1 MKEHPHY
8 RVLELLGESPR
19 TVVHRA
25 WDNSPLQRDVAIKM
39 LRPEAA
45 AVEHI
50 RRQFWERVKALADLR
65 HERLLPVF
73 STDAERD
80 WVILELA
87 DDNAAA
93 RIGRGP
99 SSPRE
104 VQSFLAQLLEGLE
117 ALHAKGRLHGQVKP
131 ANLLLYKSG
140 RLKLADPGAL
150 VDGDLQLVPGGE
162 KYLAPELADTSG
174 RFGGGRPGPQLDL
187 YGAGFCALEMLAGPR
202 FDGLFPGMTAG
213 GADTAALWW
222 KWHASEADPRDL
234 IESLVPASAGSLR
247 TALSKMLAK
256 RVAERAGSAREV
268 LDLLGTAAIPEEI
281 RVDAPPPA
289 AAPAAVE
296 GAARPARVSEIRYDQ
311 TAGGSP
317 QTAAAASDSRRAAT
331 GARFDWRLPAAA
343 AAVALA
349 LLVTGLTAWSWLAS
363 AREQARQVAE
373 QQRQAAA
380 QKQRDD
386 ARAAQER
393 ADAEKAALAKAEADK
408 AAQERAQAEKAAREQ
423 EAAAAKA
430 KQEQMEREKVAQT
443 QAKPPLP
450 SAPSPD
456 DLSAEILQ

>member
-1 MKEHPHY
+1 MKDHPHY
-8 RVLELLGESPR
+8 RVLDLLGESPR

-45 AVEHI
+45 SVEHI

-93 RIGRGP
+93 RIARGP
-99 SSPRE
+99 IPPRE

-140 RLKLADPGAL
+140 RLKLSDPGAL

-174 RFGGGRPGPQLDL
+174 RFGSGRPGPQLDL

-222 KWHASEADPRDL
+222 KWHASEADPRDV
-234 IESLVPASAGSLR
+234 IDALVPPSAGPLR
-247 TALSKMLAK
+247 QALSKMLAK

-289 AAPAAVE
+289 PSPAAVE
-296 GAARPARVSEIRYDQ
+296 GAARPARVSEIRYDR
-311 TAGGSP
+311 AAGGGSP
-317 QTAAAASDSRRAAT
+317 APAPATESRRAAAKP
-331 GARFDWRLPAAA
+331 GLDWRLPAAA

-349 LLVTGLTAWSWLAS
+349 VLVTGIAAWSWIGS
-363 AREQARQVAE
+363 AREQARQAAE
-373 QQRQAAA
+373 QAEQNRRDDEKKRLDQEKAA
-380 QKQRDD
+380 QAK
-386 ARAAQER
+386 AE
-393 ADAEKAALAKAEADK
+393 AEKAALAKAA
-408 AAQERAQAEKAAREQ
+408 AEKTAREQ
-423 EAAAAKA
+423 EAAVTKA
-430 KQEQMEREKVAQT
+430 KQEQMERDKLAQT
-443 QAKPPLP
+443 QAKPPVSP
-450 SAPSPD
+450 DPSPD

>member
-39 LRPEAA
+39 LREEAA

-50 RRQFWERVKALADLR
+50 RREFWERVKALADLR

-93 RIGRGP
+93 RLARGP
-99 SSPRE
+99 VPPRE

-140 RLKLADPGAL
+140 RLKLSDPGAL

-162 KYLAPELADTSG
+162 RYLAPELADTSG
-174 RFGGGRPGPQLDL
+174 RFGSGRPGPQLDL
-187 YGAGFCALEMLAGPR
+187 YGAGFCALEMLAGPK

-222 KWHASEADPRDL
+222 KWHASEADPREL
-234 IESLVPASAGSLR
+234 IDSLVPAAAGPLR
-247 TALSKMLAK
+247 QALGKMLAK

-289 AAPAAVE
+289 PAPAAVE

-311 TAGGSP
+311 AAGGAPKNS
-317 QTAAAASDSRRAAT
+317 ASADTTRPVSAGPRR
-331 GARFDWRLPAAA
+331 DWRFPAAV

-349 LLVTGLTAWSWLAS
+349 LLLTGITAWSWIGS
-363 AREQARQVAE
+363 AREQARQMAKNE
-373 QQRQAAA
+373 A
-380 QKQRDD
+380 
-386 ARAAQER
+386 ER
-393 ADAEKAALAKAEADK
+393 AEAEKAALAKAEEEK
-408 AAQERAQAEKAAREQ
+408 AAQAKAEAEKAALAKADAERAAREQ

-430 KQEQMEREKVAQT
+430 KQEQMERDKLAQM
-443 QAKPPLP
+443 QAKPPVSP
-450 SAPSPD
+450 DPSPD

>member
-8 RVLELLGESPR
+8 RVLDLLGESPR

-39 LRPEAA
+39 LREEAA
-45 AVEHI
+45 SVEHI
-50 RRQFWERVKALADLR
+50 RRQFWERVKAMADLR

-93 RIGRGP
+93 RIARGP
-99 SSPRE
+99 IPPRE

-140 RLKLADPGAL
+140 RLKLSDPGAL

-174 RFGGGRPGPQLDL
+174 RFGSGRPGPQLDL

-234 IESLVPASAGSLR
+234 IESLVPASAGPLR

-281 RVDAPPPA
+281 RVDAPAPV
-289 AAPAAVE
+289 AAPPVVE
-296 GAARPARVSEIRYDQ
+296 GAARPARVSEIRYDPA
-311 TAGGSP
+311 AGRASP
-317 QTAAAASDSRRAAT
+317 VPAGEPRRAGT
-331 GARFDWRLPAAA
+331 GQGFNWRVPAAV
-343 AAVALA
+343 AAVALV
-349 LLVTGLTAWSWLAS
+349 LLVMGVATWSWIAS

-373 QQRQAAA
+373 QKKLDEEKRLA
-380 QKQRDD
+380 
-386 ARAAQER
+386 E
-393 ADAEKAALAKAEADK
+393 EKAALANAE
-408 AAQERAQAEKAAREQ
+408 AEKAAREQ
-423 EAAAAKA
+423 EAALARA
-430 KQEQMEREKVAQT
+430 KQEQMAREQAEREKLAQA
-443 QAKPPLP
+443 QAKPPEP
-450 SAPSPD
+450 PRPSPD

>member
-8 RVLELLGESPR
+8 RVLDLLGESPR

-25 WDNSPLQRDVAIKM
+25 WDNSPLQRDVAIKI
-39 LRPEAA
+39 LRAEAA

-50 RRQFWERVKALADLR
+50 RRQFWERVKAMADLR

-93 RIGRGP
+93 RIVRGP
-99 SSPRE
+99 VSPRE

-174 RFGGGRPGPQLDL
+174 RFGSGRPGPQLDL
-187 YGAGFCALEMLAGPR
+187 YGAGFCALEMLAGPQ

-222 KWHASEADPRDL
+222 KWHASEADPRAL

-247 TALSKMLAK
+247 GALAAMLAK
-256 RVAERAGSAREV
+256 PVAERAGSAREV
-268 LDLLGTAAIPEEI
+268 LALLGTAAIPEEI

-289 AAPAAVE
+289 PEPAMVEAAS
-296 GAARPARVSEIRYDQ
+296 RPARVSEIPYDLAIDA
-311 TAGGSP
+311 AGQPLAAEGEPRRGS
-317 QTAAAASDSRRAAT
+317 
-331 GARFDWRLPAAA
+331 GLGFDWRVP
-343 AAVALA
+343 AAVAAVTLA
-349 LLVTGLTAWSWLAS
+349 VFVTGLATWSWIAP
-363 AREQARQVAE
+363 APEQARQVDPTTLLAAPVVKPSNVPPAE
-373 QQRQAAA
+373 PQVVANESTVQPAATP
-380 QKQRDD
+380 QD
-386 ARAAQER
+386 
-393 ADAEKAALAKAEADK
+393 
-408 AAQERAQAEKAAREQ
+408 
-423 EAAAAKA
+423 
-430 KQEQMEREKVAQT
+430 T
-443 QAKPPLP
+443 PPEPPRP
-450 SAPSPD
+450 SLD
-456 DLSAEILQ
+456 DLSVEILQ

>member
-1 MKEHPHY
+1 MKDHPHY
-8 RVLELLGESPR
+8 RVLDLLGESPR

-50 RRQFWERVKALADLR
+50 RREFWERVKALADLR

-93 RIGRGP
+93 RIARGP
-99 SSPRE
+99 IPPHE

-140 RLKLADPGAL
+140 RLKLSDPGAL

-174 RFGGGRPGPQLDL
+174 QFGSGRPGPQLDL
-187 YGAGFCALEMLAGPR
+187 YVAGFCALEMLAGPR

-213 GADTAALWW
+213 GADRAALWW

-234 IESLVPASAGSLR
+234 IDSLVPASAGPLR
-247 TALSKMLAK
+247 KALTKMLAK
-256 RVAERAGSAREV
+256 RVSERAGSAREV

-289 AAPAAVE
+289 PAPAAVE
-296 GAARPARVSEIRYDQ
+296 GAARPARVSEIRYDK
-311 TAGGSP
+311 TTGGAARNSASADTTRPVSAG
-317 QTAAAASDSRRAAT
+317 RR
-331 GARFDWRLPAAA
+331 RDWRLPAAA

-349 LLVTGLTAWSWLAS
+349 LLVAGIATWSWIGS
-363 AREQARQVAE
+363 AREQARQIAE
-373 QQRQAAA
+373 QKRLDALAKAA
-380 QKQRDD
+380 
-386 ARAAQER
+386 E
-393 ADAEKAALAKAEADK
+393 EKAAQAKAEADK
-408 AAQERAQAEKAAREQ
+408 AALAKSEAEKTALEQ
-423 EAAAAKA
+423 EAAVAKA
-430 KQEQMEREKVAQT
+430 KQEQMERDKLAQT
-443 QAKPPLP
+443 QAKPPVSP
-450 SAPSPD
+450 DPSPD